1 MCKLN
6 QCESFECDSGEIEAV
21 QHFILEC
28 PLYEDKRQK
37 LLMNLFSQLGIN
49 YLNMGLL
56 CCYGE
61 DENIPGWKES
71 ILKEIGQYPA
81 STGRLFSK
89 VADEDVPQYSSDRIK
104 HQIS

>member
-1 MCKLN
+1 
-6 QCESFECDSGEIEAV
+6 
-21 QHFILEC
+21 
-28 PLYEDKRQK
+28 
-37 LLMNLFSQLGIN
+37 MNLFSQLGIN

-71 ILKEIGQYPA
+71 ILKEIGQYLA

-89 VADEDVPQYSSDRIK
+89 GAD
-104 HQIS
+104 